1 MPARKPPTIPFDDQI
16 SPLAEQT
23 PVQADPST
31 TPPAPA
37 HPRNRS
43 SETEQGQAAPLVVV
57 VEDDQATAAMLAELL
72 SSAGYRSL
80 LLARGKDAHV
90 AIRNAKPDLVILDL
104 WLEHRD
110 AGDMVL
116 GLLGLDPGTRHI
128 PVIVCSAHVDVLRDR
143 APELRRYGYVLLEKP
158 FQAKELLAAI
168 ESLLARVGNRGGP
181 EHG

>member
-1 MPARKPPTIPFDDQI
+1 MF
-16 SPLAEQT
+16 
-23 PVQADPST
+23 AD
-31 TPPAPA
+31 
-37 HPRNRS
+37 
-43 SETEQGQAAPLVVV
+43 
-57 VEDDQATAAMLAELL
+57 LL
-72 SSAGYRSL
+72 DSAGYRSL

-104 WLEHRD
+104 WLEHPD
-110 AGDMVL
+110 AGGTVL